1 MDRHTV
7 RLLTVVTES
16 VLEGTLTR
24 DLERLGAHGYTITNA
39 RGKGTRG
46 VRDAGWEASSNIR
59 VEVLCD
65 AATSEALVAHLR
77 ERYYE
82 DYAMVLF
89 VQDVEVL
96 RPGKF

>member
-65 AATSEALVAHLR
+65 AATSEVLVAHLR

>member
-24 DLERLGAHGYTITNA
+24 DLERLGAHGHTITNA
-39 RGKGTRG
+39 RGKGARG
-46 VRDAGWEASSNIR
+46 VRDAGWEASGNIR
-59 VEVLCD
+59 IEVLCE
-65 AATSEALVAHLR
+65 AATAEAIIAHLR